1 MGLASKSFSGME
13 RYNMTAIRGSA
24 AALTGAASG
33 IGRALALELAARGC
47 DLALADRDEAGLA
60 TLAAEIGKGAANG
73 GRKVTVHAVDVG
85 VPEQIQAFAQ
95 AAIAAHPNLNILI
108 NNAGVALM
116 GTFNEVDQAQMEWLI
131 NINFWGVVHGT
142 RAFLPHLSQRPAA
155 HIVNLSSIF
164 GIIAPPGQTAYCAAK
179 FAVRG
184 FSESLRHEL
193 AMANSPVRLSV
204 VHPGGVSTNIARNSR
219 SGVGVTDN
227 ARRAQS
233 IERFEAL
240 AKTTP
245 AGAALRIIE
254 GIEKNQPRI
263 LIGNDARF
271 MDLLQRF
278 RPSTYWAV
286 LARRIEKMTAQVG
299 K

>member
-1 MGLASKSFSGME
+1 ME
-13 RYNMTAIRGSA
+13 FTQMTAISGSTA
-24 AALTGAASG
+24 AVTGAASG

-47 DLALADRDEAGLA
+47 DLALADRDEAGLQQVV
-60 TLAAEIGKGAANG
+60 AEIGKDHPK
-73 GRKVTVHAVDVG
+73 RKVSTHRVDVG
-85 VPEQIQAFAQ
+85 EPSQIQDFAK
-95 AAIAAHPNLNILI
+95 AAIAAHPGLNIVI
-108 NNAGVALM
+108 NNAGVALL
-116 GTFNEVDQAQMEWLI
+116 GAFNEVDQAQMEWLI

-142 RAFLPHLSQRPAA
+142 RAFLPHLSLKPEA
-155 HIVNLSSIF
+155 HIVNLSSLF
-164 GIIAPPGQTAYCAAK
+164 GIIAPPGQTAYSAAK

-193 AMANSPVRLSV
+193 AMANSPVKLSV
-204 VHPGGVSTNIARNSR
+204 VHPGGVSTNIVRNSR
-219 SGVGVTDN
+219 TGVGVTDN

-233 IERFEAL
+233 IDRFDAI

-245 AGAALRIIE
+245 PAAAQRIIT

-263 LIGNDARF
+263 LIGNDAWF

-278 RPSTYWAV
+278 RPATYWAV
-286 LARRIEKMTAQVG
+286 LAKRIAKAAGQPG

>member
-1 MGLASKSFSGME
+1 
-13 RYNMTAIRGSA
+13 MTAIRGA
-24 AALTGAASG
+24 AAAVTGAAGG
-33 IGRALALELAARGC
+33 IGRALALELSARGC

-60 TLAAEIGKGAANG
+60 AVAAEIAKAGAT
-73 GRKVTVHAVDVG
+73 KVTVHGVDVG
-85 VPEQIQAFAQ
+85 EPRQIEAFAQ
-95 AAIAAHPNLNILI
+95 AAIAAHPGLNIVV

-116 GTFNEVDQAQMEWLI
+116 GMFHEVEQAQMEWLF

-142 RAFLPHLSQRPAA
+142 RAFLPHLSRQREA

-164 GIIAPPGQTAYCAAK
+164 GIIAPPGQTAYAAAK

-193 AMANSPVRLSV
+193 QMAASPVRLSV
-204 VHPGGVSTNIARNSR
+204 VHPGGIATNIARNSR
-219 SGVGVTDN
+219 VGTGMTDN

-233 IERFEAL
+233 IERFDAV

-245 AGAALRIIE
+245 AAAALRIIQ

-263 LIGNDARF
+263 LIGGDARY

-278 RPSTYWAV
+278 RPASYWAV
-286 LARRIEKMTAQVG
+286 LARKIEKMA
-299 K
+299 KASK